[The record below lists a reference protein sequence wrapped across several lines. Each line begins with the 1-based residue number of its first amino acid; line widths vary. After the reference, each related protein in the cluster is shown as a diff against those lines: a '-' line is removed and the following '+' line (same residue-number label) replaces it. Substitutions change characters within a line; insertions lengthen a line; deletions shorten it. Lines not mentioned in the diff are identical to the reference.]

1 MSIASD
7 LTIKLAQQRQE
18 RAQSKSVGLSAAN
31 AAVARAQERAS
42 GKISRSSR
50 QATRSVVPAAD
61 LASNML
67 VGRDTLQTPGAGN
80 EATVVQQII
89 SSGGVFTQFT
99 YCDSGTPATAWW
111 PIWATNPT

>member
-7 LTIKLAQQRQE
+7 LTLKLAQQRQE
-18 RAQSKSVGLSAAN
+18 RAQSKGIGLSAAN

-67 VGRDTLQTPGAGN
+67 VGKDTLRQPGAGT
-80 EATVVQQII
+80 EAAVVQQIVN
-89 SSGGVFTQFT
+89 SGGVFTEFEI
-99 YCDSGTPATAWW
+99 CDSGSPVTRWW
-111 PIWATNPT
+111 PIWTSDPS